1 MTKKYMHNIPEGV
14 TLWVSCTLQ
23 LRDIRLAATE
33 LIENN
38 WQIKLPDKRGSAYS
52 LILLWPHTDESDR
65 TVRKT

>member
-23 LRDIRLAATE
+23 LRDIRLAETE

-38 WQIKLPDKRGSAYS
+38 WQIKLPDKGVLHTHSYCS
-52 LILLWPHTDESDR
+52 GHILMRVIGL
-65 TVRKT
+65 